1 MLLVTALASSK
12 MFFTYIDRKRE
23 SLFSVCLVNASQ
35 GIKENHIEHLKPVC
49 DSILSAT
56 PF

>member
-1 MLLVTALASSK
+1 MLLVTALATSK
-12 MFFTYIDRKRE
+12 MFFTYIDRKQE
-23 SLFSVCLVNASQ
+23 
-35 GIKENHIEHLKPVC
+35 KENHMYHLKPVC